1 MHVKVV
7 ELIAYKTYNP
17 EKNMLIVENSESTQR
32 CVPTLSKY
40 LIMGGKF
47 THNLTEHFDGHL
59 KFKNGLVL
67 LVIFK

>member
-40 LIMGGKF
+40 LIMGENSAIIWQNILMA
-47 THNLTEHFDGHL
+47 T
-59 KFKNGLVL
+59 
-67 LVIFK
+67 